1 MISNNKIKF
10 LEVFPKEFLK
20 EISEINQNK
29 LFCKLKISEELH
41 EVIEE
46 RVIRIN
52 FKKNICGDYY
62 RHLTQKKTKIIV
74 LDIMS
79 EQFEFL
85 EVS

>member
-10 LEVFPKEFLK
+10 LEVFPKESLK

-46 RVIRIN
+46 K
-52 FKKNICGDYY
+52 FQKEYLWGLLQTSDTK
-62 RHLTQKKTKIIV
+62 KKTKMIV
-74 LDIMS
+74 RT
-79 EQFEFL
+79 
-85 EVS
+85 